1 MPNTGPREPGPA
13 LDVKGLVFRYETDSG
28 ATVLDIARWQEPG
41 GSAIGIAGASGSG
54 KTSLLHL
61 LAGIERPT
69 AGSIRWNGVALEN
82 LGEAER
88 DRWCRRSLGLIFQD
102 FHLIDGL
109 SAEENVLLPRR
120 FARWAPGADDRTRA
134 RDLLART
141 GIADPR
147 RRVERLS
154 RGERQRVA
162 LSRALLSRPAIV
174 LADEPTASL
183 DADAAGAVRAL
194 LIELTGEIG
203 ATLVV
208 ASHDPALL
216 GVMQRRYVLARGRL
230 EARD

>member
-1 MPNTGPREPGPA
+1 MPNTGPREQGPA
-13 LDVKGLVFRYETDSG
+13 LDVEGLVFRYETDGS
-28 ATVLDIARWQEPG
+28 ATVLDIAHWQEPG

-69 AGSIRWNGVALEN
+69 AGSIRWNGVALED
-82 LGEAER
+82 LAEAER

-120 FARWAPGADDRTRA
+120 FARWAPAAGDRA
-134 RDLLART
+134 RAHDLLART
-141 GIADPR
+141 GITDPR

-162 LSRALLSRPAIV
+162 LSRALLPRPEIV

-194 LIELTGEIG
+194 LIELAGEIG

-208 ASHDPALL
+208 ASHDPTLL
-216 GVMQRRYVLARGRL
+216 GVMQRRYVLTRGRL